1 MAKPI
6 TTIKKQE
13 LTQEDMKQQ
22 GLHEIEAAITENKD
36 AILQGI
42 ELMSHLHKAGAL
54 EMMNALLA
62 RKDEVLKNIVSE
74 ANREPNANIL
84 KNASQLLMLLG
95 SIDVENLQKMSSK
108 MNDGLREAASSI
120 DSKET
125 TSIFQLLSA
134 LKDPEI
140 NRAITMLLHFL
151 KGLGRIKE

>member
-13 LTQEDMKQQ
+13 LTQEEMKQQ
-22 GLHEIEAAITENKD
+22 SLHEIEAAISDNKD
-36 AILQGI
+36 AILQSI
-42 ELMSHLHKAGAL
+42 ELMSHMHKTGAL
-54 EMMNALLA
+54 EMMNALFA

-95 SIDVENLQKMSSK
+95 TIDIENLQKMSSK

-120 DSKET
+120 DSNEK
-125 TSIFQLLSA
+125 TSLFQLLSA

-151 KGLGRIKE
+151 KGLGRIEE